1 MHSTVPAVNPGGTPF
16 VFGPFRH
23 GYNPRPMPPAL
34 LVLEDG
40 TVYRGTSFGATA
52 DTIGEVVF
60 NTSLT
65 GYQEIATDPSY
76 RFQIVVMTY
85 PHIGNYGV
93 ENIVQQSDAP
103 QVAGFVVRDAIEE
116 PSNLHAEASLSAYF
130 AATNIS
136 AIQGIDTRALTRR
149 IRNEGAMRGMITT
162 RADRPIDDIVAEIR
176 NAPSMSGLDLV
187 QRVSTSSKY
196 DFNENAAG
204 AKRRIAVYDFGVKR
218 DILRQ
223 LTRQNCDVTVFP
235 AQTDP
240 RTILDAKFDGVLLS
254 NGPGDPEPVTY
265 AQENIRKLIG
275 QIPLFGICLGHQL
288 LGLALGGRT
297 YKLKFGHRGGNHPV
311 KDLRSG
317 RVEITAQNH
326 GFSVDPDSLS
336 ENDVEYTHINL
347 NDQTLEGFRHRREP
361 VVAVQYH
368 PEAAPGPHDSFYL
381 FDDFMRMIEEWRVSR
396 D

>member
-1 MHSTVPAVNPGGTPF
+1 MTQA
-16 VFGPFRH
+16 R
-23 GYNPRPMPPAL
+23 

-40 TVYRGTSFGATA
+40 TSYEGESFGAPA

-93 ENIVQQSDAP
+93 ESIVAQSEAP
-103 QVAGFVVRDAIEE
+103 QVAGFVVRDAVDE
-116 PSNLHAEASLSAYF
+116 PSNARSETSLGDYF
-130 AATNIS
+130 SRTGIS
-136 AIQGIDTRALTRR
+136 AISGIDTRALTRK
-149 IRNEGAMRGMITT
+149 IRNEGAMRGMITSNGH
-162 RADRPIDDIVAEIR
+162 RSVDSVVSELRQS
-176 NAPSMSGLDLV
+176 PSMSGLDLV
-187 QRVSTSSKY
+187 QSVTALRPYPFEEQPGEMRYNV
-196 DFNENAAG
+196 
-204 AKRRIAVYDFGVKR
+204 AVYDFGVKR

-223 LTRQNCDVTVFP
+223 LMRQGCNVTVYP
-235 AQTDP
+235 ATTHADE
-240 RTILDAKFDGVLLS
+240 ILDRRPDGVLLS

-265 AQENIRKLIG
+265 AQENIRHLVGKV
-275 QIPLFGICLGHQL
+275 PLFGICLGHQL

-311 KDLRSG
+311 KDLRTG

-336 ENDVEYTHINL
+336 QNDVEFTHINL
-347 NDQTLEGFRHRREP
+347 NDQTLEGFRHRKEP
-361 VVAVQYH
+361 ILAVQYH

-381 FDDFMRMIEEWRVSR
+381 FQDFVNVMEEWKG
-396 D
+396 

>member
-1 MHSTVPAVNPGGTPF
+1 
-16 VFGPFRH
+16 
-23 GYNPRPMPPAL
+23 MPSAR

-40 TVYRGTSFGATA
+40 TVYEGESFGAQRDA
-52 DTIGEVVF
+52 IGEVVF

-93 ENIVQQSDAP
+93 ESAVEQSEEP
-103 QVAGFVVRDAIEE
+103 QVAGFVVRDIIDE
-116 PSNLHAEASLSAYF
+116 PSSARSQMSLGDYF
-130 AATNIS
+130 AKTDITAIS
-136 AIQGIDTRALTRR
+136 GVDTRALTRQ
-149 IRNEGAMRGMITT
+149 IRTEGAMRGMITT
-162 RADRPIDDIVAEIR
+162 NASRGVDAIVSELR
-176 NAPSMSGLDLV
+176 QSPSMAGLDLV
-187 QRVSTSSKY
+187 QRVTALRPY
-196 DFNENAAG
+196 PFGEHAPHPE
-204 AKRRIAVYDFGVKR
+204 RRVAVYDFGVKR

-223 LTRQNCDVTVFP
+223 LTKQGCDVTVYP
-235 AQTDP
+235 ATTHADE
-240 RTILDAKFDGVLLS
+240 ILAQKYDGVLLS

-265 AQENIRKLIG
+265 AQENIRHLVGKV
-275 QIPLFGICLGHQL
+275 PLFGICLGHQL
-288 LGLALGGRT
+288 LGLALGGKT

-311 KDLRSG
+311 KDLRTG

-381 FDDFMRMIEEWRVSR
+381 FEDFMRMMEEFSGKR
-396 D
+396 

>member
-1 MHSTVPAVNPGGTPF
+1 MGQS
-16 VFGPFRH
+16 R
-23 GYNPRPMPPAL
+23 

-40 TVYRGTSFGATA
+40 TVYEGESFGSSA
-52 DTIGEVVF
+52 DSIGEVVF

-93 ENIVQQSDAP
+93 ETIVAQSEEP
-103 QVAGFVVRDAIEE
+103 QVAGFVVRDAVDE
-116 PSNLHAEASLSAYF
+116 PSNARSQLSLGDYF
-130 AATNIS
+130 TQNRIAAI
-136 AIQGIDTRALTRR
+136 AGIDTRALTRK

-162 RADRPIDDIVAEIR
+162 NAERSIDSIVAELQA
-176 NAPSMSGLDLV
+176 APSMAGLDLV
-187 QRVSTSSKY
+187 QRVTALRPYPFDEPPRESLFSV
-196 DFNENAAG
+196 
-204 AKRRIAVYDFGVKR
+204 AVYDFGVKR

-223 LTRQNCDVTVFP
+223 LTKVGCDVTVYP
-235 AQTDP
+235 ATTHADEIIN
-240 RTILDAKFDGVLLS
+240 RGHHGVLLS

-265 AQENIRKLIG
+265 AQENIRHLVGK
-275 QIPLFGICLGHQL
+275 IPIFGICLGHQL
-288 LGLALGGRT
+288 LGLALGGKT

-326 GFSVDPDSLS
+326 GFSVDPDTLS

-361 VVAVQYH
+361 AMAVQYH
-368 PEAAPGPHDSFYL
+368 PESAPGPHDSFYL
-381 FDDFMRMIEEWRVSR
+381 FGDFVSMMDEWRKKQ
-396 D
+396 

>member
-1 MHSTVPAVNPGGTPF
+1 MTA
-16 VFGPFRH
+16 
-23 GYNPRPMPPAL
+23 AK

-40 TVYRGTSFGATA
+40 TVYAGESFGSTA
-52 DTIGEVVF
+52 DAIGEVVF

-93 ENIVQQSDAP
+93 ESAVEQSEEP
-103 QVAGFVVRDAIEE
+103 QVAGFVVRDAIAE
-116 PSNLHAEASLSAYF
+116 PSSAHAEMSLGDYF
-130 AATNIS
+130 ERSRIS
-136 AIQGIDTRALTRR
+136 AISGVDTRALTRK
-149 IRNEGAMRGMITT
+149 IRTEGAMRGMITSDEA
-162 RADRPIDDIVAEIR
+162 RSVDSIVAELR

-187 QRVSTSSKY
+187 QRVTALRPYPFDERPS
-196 DFNENAAG
+196 EL
-204 AKRRIAVYDFGVKR
+204 RRRVAVYDFGVKR

-223 LTRQNCDVTVFP
+223 LTRQGCDVTIYP
-235 AQTDP
+235 ATTHADEIINRQY
-240 RTILDAKFDGVLLS
+240 DGVLLS

-265 AQENIRKLIG
+265 AQENIRHLVGKLPI
-275 QIPLFGICLGHQL
+275 FGICLGHQL

-311 KDLRSG
+311 KDLRNG

-336 ENDVEYTHINL
+336 ENDVEFTHINL

-381 FDDFMRMIEEWRVSR
+381 FNDFMQMMDDWKK
-396 D
+396 

>member
-1 MHSTVPAVNPGGTPF
+1 MI
-16 VFGPFRH
+16 RR
-23 GYNPRPMPPAL
+23 YNPRGFMPQSR

-40 TVYRGTSFGATA
+40 TVYEGESFGSPS
-52 DTIGEVVF
+52 DSIGEVVF

-93 ENIVQQSDAP
+93 EQVVEQSEEP
-103 QVAGFVVRDAIEE
+103 QVAGFVVRDAVEE
-116 PSNLHAEASLSAYF
+116 PSNAHAQMSLGEYF
-130 AATNIS
+130 RRTKIAAI
-136 AIQGIDTRALTRR
+136 AGVDTRALTRR
-149 IRNEGAMRGMITT
+149 IRTEGAMRGMITT
-162 RADRPIDDIVAEIR
+162 DSHRSVDSIVAELR
-176 NAPSMSGLDLV
+176 QAPSMAGLDLV
-187 QRVSTSSKY
+187 QRVTALRPY
-196 DFNENAAG
+196 PFDEQPAG
-204 AKRRIAVYDFGVKR
+204 KRFEVAVYDFGVKR

-223 LTRQNCDVTVFP
+223 LANVGCEVTVYP
-235 AQTDP
+235 ATTHADE
-240 RTILDAKFDGVLLS
+240 ILSRNYDGVLLS

-265 AQENIRKLIG
+265 AQENIRQLVGKT
-275 QIPLFGICLGHQL
+275 PLFGICLGHQL

-311 KDLRSG
+311 KDLRTG

-361 VVAVQYH
+361 VLAVQYH

-381 FDDFMRMIEEWRVSR
+381 FGDFVTMMDEWKKR
-396 D
+396 

>member
-1 MHSTVPAVNPGGTPF
+1 VPSA
-16 VFGPFRH
+16 R
-23 GYNPRPMPPAL
+23 

-40 TVYRGTSFGATA
+40 AVYEGESFGSTA
-52 DTIGEVVF
+52 DAIGEVVF

-93 ENIVQQSDAP
+93 ERIVEQSEAP
-103 QVAGFVVRDAIEE
+103 QVAGFVVRDAVAE
-116 PSNLHAEASLSAYF
+116 PSNAHAESSLGDYF
-130 AATNIS
+130 ARTHITAIS
-136 AIQGIDTRALTRR
+136 GVDTRALTRR
-149 IRNEGAMRGMITT
+149 IRNEGAMRGMIT
-162 RADRPIDDIVAEIR
+162 ADTHRSVDGIVAELKQS
-176 NAPSMSGLDLV
+176 PSMSGLDLV
-187 QRVSTSSKY
+187 QRVTALRPY
-196 DFNENAAG
+196 EFEDQPAE
-204 AKRRIAVYDFGVKR
+204 RRLRVAVYDFGVKR
-218 DILRQ
+218 DILRK
-223 LTRQNCDVTVFP
+223 LTLQGCEVTVYP
-235 AQTDP
+235 ATTHAEELLN
-240 RTILDAKFDGVLLS
+240 RKYDGVLLS

-265 AQENIRKLIG
+265 AQENIRQLVGKV
-275 QIPLFGICLGHQL
+275 PLFGICLGHQL

-326 GFSVDPDSLS
+326 GFSVDPESLS
-336 ENDVEYTHINL
+336 QNDVEYTHINL

-361 VVAVQYH
+361 LVAVQYH

-381 FDDFMRMIEEWRVSR
+381 FGDFVKMMEEWKK
-396 D
+396 

>member
-1 MHSTVPAVNPGGTPF
+1 MPHMPAA
-16 VFGPFRH
+16 R
-23 GYNPRPMPPAL
+23 L
-34 LVLEDG
+34 ILEDG
-40 TVYRGTSFGATA
+40 SVYEGQSFGSTATS
-52 DTIGEVVF
+52 IGEVVF

-76 RFQIVVMTY
+76 RFQIVIMTY

-93 ENIVQQSDAP
+93 EQLVDQSAGP
-103 QVAGFVVRDAIEE
+103 QVAGFVVRDVIEE
-116 PSNLHAEASLSAYF
+116 PSNARSEQTLGEYF
-130 AATNIS
+130 DRTKIAAIS
-136 AIQGIDTRALTRR
+136 GVDTRALTRK

-162 RADRPIDDIVAEIR
+162 EERSLDELMAQIR
-176 NAPSMSGLDLV
+176 QAPSMSGLDLV
-187 QRVSTSSKY
+187 THVSTPRSYS
-196 DFNENAAG
+196 FEENPATS
-204 AKRRIAVYDFGVKR
+204 RRRVAMVDFGVKR

-223 LTRQNCDVTVFP
+223 LAQHGCDVTVYP
-235 AQTDP
+235 A
-240 RTILDAKFDGVLLS
+240 RTPAEEILAQRFDGLMLS

-275 QIPLFGICLGHQL
+275 KLPIFGICLGHQL

-311 KDLRSG
+311 KDLRTG

-326 GFSVDPDSLS
+326 GFAVDPESLA
-336 ENDVEYTHINL
+336 EKDVEFTHINL

-361 VVAVQYH
+361 VLAVQYH

-381 FDDFMRMIEEWRVSR
+381 FTDFMKMIDEFGA
-396 D
+396 

>member
-1 MHSTVPAVNPGGTPF
+1 MPAA
-16 VFGPFRH
+16 R
-23 GYNPRPMPPAL
+23 L
-34 LVLEDG
+34 ILEDG
-40 TVYRGTSFGATA
+40 TVYEGESFGSPT
-52 DTIGEVVF
+52 TSIGEVVF

-93 ENIVQQSDAP
+93 EVAVEQSDVP
-103 QVAGFVVRDAIEE
+103 QVAGFVVRDAIAE
-116 PSNLHAEASLSAYF
+116 PSNAHAEATIGDYF
-130 AATNIS
+130 ARHRVPGIS
-136 AIQGIDTRALTRR
+136 GVDTRALTRK
-149 IRNEGAMRGMITT
+149 IRSEGAMRGLITS
-162 RADRPIDDIVAEIR
+162 DMGKSVDDLLAEVR
-176 NAPSMSGLDLV
+176 SAPSMAGLDLV
-187 QRVSTSSKY
+187 QRVTALRPYPFDGPGSEKK
-196 DFNENAAG
+196 F
-204 AKRRIAVYDFGVKR
+204 RVAVYDFGVKR

-223 LTRQNCDVTVFP
+223 LTLNGCDVTVYP
-235 AQTDP
+235 ATTHADEIINQ
-240 RTILDAKFDGVLLS
+240 RFDGVMLS

-265 AQENIRKLIG
+265 AHENIRNLVGKV
-275 QIPLFGICLGHQL
+275 PLFGICLGHQL
-288 LGLALGGRT
+288 LGIALGGKT

-326 GFSVDPDSLS
+326 GFSVDADSLS

-381 FDDFMRMIEEWRVSR
+381 FEDFVRMMDEWKKR
-396 D
+396 

>member
-1 MHSTVPAVNPGGTPF
+1 MTQA
-16 VFGPFRH
+16 R
-23 GYNPRPMPPAL
+23 L
-34 LVLEDG
+34 ILEDG
-40 TVYRGTSFGATA
+40 TVYEGEAFGSTA
-52 DTIGEVVF
+52 DAIGEVVF

-85 PHIGNYGV
+85 PHIGNYGIESIV
-93 ENIVQQSDAP
+93 EQSEEP
-103 QVAGFVVRDAIEE
+103 QVAGFVVRDVIDE
-116 PSNLHAEASLSAYF
+116 PSSAHAQMSLGDYF
-130 AATNIS
+130 KRTNIS
-136 AIQGIDTRALTRR
+136 AIAGVDTRALTRK
-149 IRNEGAMRGMITT
+149 IRNEGAMRGMITSNMS
-162 RADRPIDDIVAEIR
+162 RSVDAIVAELR
-176 NAPSMSGLDLV
+176 QSPSMSGLDLV
-187 QRVSTSSKY
+187 QKVTALRPYPFDEQLAEPHLKV
-196 DFNENAAG
+196 
-204 AKRRIAVYDFGVKR
+204 AVYDFGVKR
-218 DILRQ
+218 DILRK
-223 LTRQNCDVTVFP
+223 LTRQGCDVTVYP
-235 AQTDP
+235 ATTHADE
-240 RTILDAKFDGVLLS
+240 ILHRAPDGVLLS

-265 AQENIRKLIG
+265 AQENIRHLIG
-275 QIPLFGICLGHQL
+275 KVPIFGICLGHQL

-381 FDDFMRMIEEWRVSR
+381 FNDFVKMMEEWKGR
-396 D
+396 

>member
-1 MHSTVPAVNPGGTPF
+1 MVRSAPVQMTQA
-16 VFGPFRH
+16 R
-23 GYNPRPMPPAL
+23 

-40 TVYRGTSFGATA
+40 TVYEGEAFGATA

-93 ENIVQQSDAP
+93 EKLVAQSETP

-116 PSNLHAEASLSAYF
+116 PSSAHSEMSLGEYF
-130 AATNIS
+130 RRTNIT
-136 AIQGIDTRALTRR
+136 AISGVDTRALTRR
-149 IRNEGAMRGMITT
+149 IRNQGAMRGMITGDAN
-162 RADRPIDDIVAEIR
+162 RSVDAIVAQLLQS
-176 NAPSMSGLDLV
+176 PSMSGLDLV
-187 QRVSTSSKY
+187 QRVTALRPY
-196 DFNENAAG
+196 PFDEENPQS
-204 AKRRIAVYDFGVKR
+204 RLRVAVYDFGVKR

-223 LTRQNCDVTVFP
+223 LTKHGCDVTVFP
-235 AQTDP
+235 ATTHADEL
-240 RTILDAKFDGVLLS
+240 LDRGYDGVLLS

-265 AQENIRKLIG
+265 AHENIRHLIG
-275 QIPLFGICLGHQL
+275 KVPLFGICLGHQL
-288 LGLALGGRT
+288 LGIALGGKT

-326 GFSVDPDSLS
+326 GFSVDADSLS

-381 FDDFMRMIEEWRVSR
+381 FDDFVRTMEEWKKK
-396 D
+396 